1 MVKYKHNYGC
11 RGDSLVQGCRFSSGL
26 IGEGNGLTRRSL
38 FHLIVCMLRKG
49 SLFLLLI
56 ALILGSGCDFF
67 KRSSVSSEQELY
79 ELITPGMAS
88 AEVKK
93 IFGNPTFK
101 SEEAGIELWTYYLIP
116 PDDGGVPKKSTEY
129 VGEVVVRIKD
139 GRVEGCSH
147 EMQTLQLMGDPSI
160 HTDEGKRNLQ
170 LVFATTEEMT
180 NLVNALRTE
189 GLVDASKVDSSAG
202 ITCEIELIDQ
212 GEGGD
217 GMRYLTV
224 KLSKEDT
231 SKLNEMTEMHMG
243 KPVMMI
249 YKGKLLAAPKANFTL
264 PRNAFMLSLKDEK
277 ALEHLFKI

>member
-1 MVKYKHNYGC
+1 MVKYRHNYGC
-11 RGDSLVQGCRFSSGL
+11 RGDSLAQGCWFSSGL
-26 IGEGNGLTRRSL
+26 IGEGKGLNRRSL
-38 FHLIVCMLRKG
+38 FHLIACMLCKG
-49 SLFLLLI
+49 SVFLFLI

-79 ELITPGMAS
+79 ELITPGMTV

-101 SEEAGIELWTYYLIP
+101 SEEASIELWTYYLIP

-129 VGEVVVRIKD
+129 VGKVVVRMKD
-139 GRVEGCSH
+139 GRVEGCRH
-147 EMQTLQLMGDPSI
+147 EMQTLQVMGDPFV
-160 HTDEGKRNLQ
+160 HTNEGKRNLQ

-180 NLVNALRTE
+180 NLVDAVSRE

-202 ITCEIELIDQ
+202 ITCEIELVDQ

-217 GMRYLTV
+217 GKRYLTI

-231 SKLNEMTEMHMG
+231 AKLNEMTEMHMG
-243 KPVMMI
+243 KPLLMI
-249 YKGKLLAAPKANFTL
+249 YKGKLLAAPKVNFTL
-264 PRNAFMLSLKDEK
+264 PRNAFMLSLSDER
-277 ALEHLFKI
+277 ALEHLFKK